1 MLKLNQASWSSLRK
15 IHRAFESVR
24 VVLSLRFKG
33 GTESSVEFIRLS
45 IIKIETARFAHFG
58 RNIRETIVVT
68 REAQNADKPTSRWEG
83 ACLVFIFC
91 FTSAEDAR
99 TAITSIATT
108 RLNDQFHE
116 NEYEG
121 LLPLRERFRAA
132 DSRTRNIRIDDV
144 SSALCTTVLLLASEP
159 MIHPGETV
167 NRRLGN
173 LVNVAASMKF
183 GLTQQVRMRAET
195 VYVLNGKRFYLRLC
209 NESVSRASVNN

>member
-108 RLNDQFHE
+108 RLNDRSVSWKRIW
-116 NEYEG
+116 G
-121 LLPLRERFRAA
+121 VIAT
-132 DSRTRNIRIDDV
+132 SRTFSRRWQSYAKHPYRRCFIGIVYNRAVTCFWTNDTPGRN
-144 SSALCTTVLLLASEP
+144 C
-159 MIHPGETV
+159 
-167 NRRLGN
+167 
-173 LVNVAASMKF
+173 
-183 GLTQQVRMRAET
+183 Q
-195 VYVLNGKRFYLRLC
+195 
-209 NESVSRASVNN
+209 